1 MPELPEVEMVVRTL
15 RPRLVGQRIT
25 KVESSGLP
33 LRRPIDLRAL
43 NRACVNARVE
53 AVRRIGKY
61 WLIELSNDHVLLG
74 HLGMTGRL
82 LFATTKEPREPHTH
96 AVFALGRGVEL
107 RYVDP
112 RRFGVLRTYTQA
124 EAPRSPELSVLGMDP
139 LEPGFTIDHLQAM
152 LDDSRRDLKAF
163 LMDQGRIA
171 GLGNIY
177 VCEALFHAQLSPER
191 RANTVGSLGAGNA
204 RGRKLHAAIIKVLEA
219 GIANRGTSFS
229 DYVDAD
235 GNKGGN
241 QHALWVYGR
250 EGEPC
255 RRCGARIKRLT
266 QAGRSTFYCAR
277 CQK

>member
-33 LRRPIDLRAL
+33 LRRPIELRAL
-43 NRACVNARVE
+43 SRACVGARVE

-61 WLIELSNDHVLLG
+61 WLIDLSNDHVLLG

-82 LFATTKEPREPHTH
+82 LFAAARDPREPHTH
-96 AVFALGRGVEL
+96 AVLTLGRGVEL

-139 LEPGFTIDHLQAM
+139 LEPGFTVDHLQAM

-177 VCEALFHAQLSPER
+177 VCEALFHAGLSPLR
-191 RANTVGSLGAGNA
+191 RANTVGRA
-204 RGRKLHAAIIKVLEA
+204 RGKKLHAAILQVLEA

-235 GNKGGN
+235 GNQGGN

-250 EGEPC
+250 EGEAC
-255 RRCGARIKRLT
+255 RNCGARIKRLT
-266 QAGRSTFYCAR
+266 QAGRSTFYCPK

>member
-1 MPELPEVEMVVRTL
+1 MVVRTL
-15 RPRLVGQRIT
+15 RPKLVGQRIT

-33 LRRPIDLRAL
+33 LRRPIELRAL
-43 NRACVNARVE
+43 NRACVGARVE

-61 WLIELSNDHVLLG
+61 WLIDLSNDHVLVG

-82 LFATTKEPREPHTH
+82 LFATAKEPREPHTH

-112 RRFGVLRTYTQA
+112 RRFGVLRAYTKA
-124 EAPRSPELSVLGMDP
+124 EAPGSPELSVLGLDP
-139 LEPGFTIDHLQAM
+139 LEPGFTIDHLQTM
-152 LDDSRRDLKAF
+152 LDESRRDLKAF

-177 VCEALFHAQLSPER
+177 VCEALFHARLSPTR
-191 RANTVGSLGAGNA
+191 IANSVGRV
-204 RGRKLHAAIIKVLEA
+204 RGKKLHAAIIKVLEA

-235 GNKGGN
+235 GNQGGN

-250 EGEPC
+250 EGELC

-277 CQK
+277 CQT